1 VNQIFLEKVQADM
14 KRRSFIKTSVAA
26 LTGTPFITRHAA
38 GNPSGGS
45 IMTVNGPIDPK
56 DAGIFLPHE
65 HIMSTFGGE
74 ITDDPHYD
82 AIAFNSIV
90 RPYLEYLRGIG
101 VGTVADCTTR
111 YFGRDVRVL
120 REMSEKSGINLI
132 ANTGYYGAAGDRYIP
147 EHAYAESPGQLAERW
162 IKEFHAGIKGSGIRP
177 GFIKIGVDPGPL
189 SDIDAK
195 LVRAAAMT
203 HVETGLVMA
212 IHTGDSIESVKQ
224 QLEIAREEGAHPES
238 WIWVHAQNVKNRD
251 DLVYAAEK
259 GAWLEFDG
267 VSEKNAESHLALV
280 KVMKLRGLLNR
291 VLLSHDGNLYN
302 PAGGPPKGFDGLSTV
317 FIPLLERSGFTPDE
331 VETLVKSNP
340 QEAFTIKVR
349 RV

>member
-1 VNQIFLEKVQADM
+1 M
-14 KRRSFIKTSVAA
+14 KRRTFIKTSAAA
-26 LTGTPFITRHAA
+26 LVGTPAYAHSSWEISPEGGIITVR
-38 GNPSGGS
+38 G
-45 IMTVNGPIDPK
+45 TIDPK

-74 ITDDPHYD
+74 ITDDPQYD
-82 AIAFNSIV
+82 PIVFDSIV
-90 RPYLEYLRGIG
+90 RPYLQYLKGIG

-162 IKEFHAGIKGSGIRP
+162 IKEFQVGIQGTGIRP
-177 GFIKIGVDPGPL
+177 GFIKIGVDSGPL
-189 SDIDAK
+189 SAIDAK
-195 LVRAAAMT
+195 LVRAAAIT
-203 HVETGLVMA
+203 HIETGLVMA

-238 WIWVHAQNVKNRD
+238 WIWVHAQNVKNND

-280 KVMKLRGLLNR
+280 KEMKSRGLLNR

-302 PAGGPPKGFDGLSTV
+302 PVGGPPKGFDSLATIFV
-317 FIPLLERSGFTPDE
+317 PLLERNGFTPDE

-340 QEAFTIKVR
+340 QKAFTIKIR
-349 RV
+349 RI

>member
-1 VNQIFLEKVQADM
+1 MELIEVREEQDKMQ
-14 KRRSFIKTSVAA
+14 RRAFIKTTTAA
-26 LTGTPFITRHAA
+26 LAGTAFFA
-38 GNPSGGS
+38 GPASGKPASGS

-74 ITDDPHYD
+74 ITDDPQYD
-82 AIAFNSIV
+82 PIALEGVV
-90 RPYLEYLRGIG
+90 RPYLQYLKGIG

-111 YFGRDVRVL
+111 YFGRDVMVL

-162 IKEFHAGIKGSGIRP
+162 IKEFQGGIRGTGIRP

-189 SDIDAK
+189 FAIDAK
-195 LVRAAAMT
+195 LVRAAAIT

-238 WIWVHAQNVKNRD
+238 WIWVHAQNVKNND
-251 DLVYAAEK
+251 ELVYAAEK

-280 KVMKLRGLLNR
+280 KAMKSRGLLNR

-302 PAGGPPKGFDGLSTV
+302 PVGGPPKGFDALSTV
-317 FIPLLERSGFTPDE
+317 FIPLLERNEFTAEE
-331 VETLVKSNP
+331 VETLVKRNP
-340 QEAFTIKVR
+340 QKAFTVKVR
-349 RV
+349 RI

>member
-1 VNQIFLEKVQADM
+1 MELNKVREGQDKM
-14 KRRSFIKTSVAA
+14 QRRTFIKTTTAA
-26 LTGTPFITRHAA
+26 LAGTAFFAGPAA
-38 GNPSGGS
+38 GKPSGGS

-74 ITDDPHYD
+74 ITDKPEYDPSVL
-82 AIAFNSIV
+82 NSQV
-90 RPYLEYLRGIG
+90 RPYLEYMKGIG

-120 REMSEKSGINLI
+120 REMSEESGINLI

-147 EHAYAESPGQLAERW
+147 EHAYAESPEQIAERW
-162 IKEFHAGIKGSGIRP
+162 IGEYKNGINGTGIKP

-189 SDIDAK
+189 SAIDAR

-212 IHTGDSIESVKQ
+212 IHTGDSIESVKK

-238 WIWVHAQNVKNRD
+238 WIWVHAQTVKNHD
-251 DLVYAAEK
+251 DLAYAADK

-267 VSEKNAESHLALV
+267 VSEKNAEAHLALV
-280 KVMKLRGLLNR
+280 KAMKSRGLLNR

-302 PAGGPPKGFDGLSTV
+302 PFGGPPKGFDSLVTI
-317 FIPLLERSGFTPDE
+317 FIPLLERNEFTPDE
-331 VETLVKSNP
+331 IEMLVKTNP
-340 QEAFTIKVR
+340 QDAFTIKVR
-349 RV
+349 RA